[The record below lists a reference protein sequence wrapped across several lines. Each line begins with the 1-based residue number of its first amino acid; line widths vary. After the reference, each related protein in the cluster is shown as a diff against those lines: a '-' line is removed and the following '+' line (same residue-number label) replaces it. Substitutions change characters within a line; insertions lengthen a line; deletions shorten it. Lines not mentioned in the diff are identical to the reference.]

1 MLRAIIVDDVP
12 LSVKRLAGLLADSG
26 EVDVRRTFLSAGDAC
41 EYAKANPIDIAFL
54 DIDMPGMNGMKLS
67 GKLHEID
74 DAIDVIFVTAH
85 SNYAIQA
92 FDISALDYLLKPVS
106 AQRMSKALE
115 KIRKRHRS
123 AESRE
128 DPPIHSTLLT
138 EQEMKV
144 LRLVAEGL
152 TNKAI
157 AARMNITGETV
168 KFHNKNVFRKLGVI
182 NRVQALQRA
191 RELRILG

>member
-12 LSVKRLAGLLADSG
+12 LSVKRLVGLLTDSG
-26 EVDVRRTFLSAGDAC
+26 EVEICRTFLSPGDAY
-41 EYAKANPIDIAFL
+41 EYTKENPIDIAFL
-54 DIDMPGMNGMKLS
+54 DIDMPGMSGMKLS
-67 GKLHEID
+67 DLLHGID

-106 AQRMSKALE
+106 AQRMSNTLE
-115 KIRKRHRS
+115 KIKRRHRL
-123 AESRE
+123 AKPRE
-128 DPPIHSTLLT
+128 EETPHSSLLT
-138 EQEMKV
+138 EQETKA

-157 AARMNITGETV
+157 AARMNITDETV
-168 KFHNKNVFRKLGVI
+168 KFHVKNVFRKLGVI

-191 RELRILG
+191 RELKIIG

>member
-12 LSVKRLAGLLADSG
+12 LSVKRLAGLLTDSG
-26 EVDVRRTFLSAGDAC
+26 EVDVRGTFLSPGEAY
-41 EYAKANPIDIAFL
+41 EYTKANPIDVAFL
-54 DIDMPGMNGMKLS
+54 DIDMPGMSGIKLS
-67 GKLHEID
+67 GLLHEID

-106 AQRMSKALE
+106 AQRMSNTLE
-115 KIRKRHRS
+115 KIRRRHWS
-123 AESRE
+123 AAPRE
-128 DPPIHSTLLT
+128 EEPLRSTLLT

-152 TNKAI
+152 TNKVI

-168 KFHNKNVFRKLGVI
+168 KFHIKNIFRKLGVI